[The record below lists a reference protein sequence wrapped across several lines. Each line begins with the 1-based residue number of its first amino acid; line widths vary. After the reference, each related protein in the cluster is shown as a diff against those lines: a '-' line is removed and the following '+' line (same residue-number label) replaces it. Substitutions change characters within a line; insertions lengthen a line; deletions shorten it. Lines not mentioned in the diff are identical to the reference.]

1 MGRIFQKTIL
11 FNLEQS
17 ESLPEE
23 TLPMPRPE
31 INKEVFAT
39 AAAVGMVNRGFDKK
53 ETPESIAEENKEVVL
68 VPVPT
73 KKRPKTPEPK
83 ISPQLDSGSI
93 PQK

>member
-1 MGRIFQKTIL
+1 
-11 FNLEQS
+11 
-17 ESLPEE
+17 
-23 TLPMPRPE
+23 MPRPE

-39 AAAVGMVNRGFDKK
+39 AAAVGVVNGGFDKK
-53 ETPESIAEENKEVVL
+53 ETPDKSIAEENKEVVL

>member
-1 MGRIFQKTIL
+1 
-11 FNLEQS
+11 
-17 ESLPEE
+17 
-23 TLPMPRPE
+23 MPRPE

-39 AAAVGMVNRGFDKK
+39 AAAVGVVNGGFDKK
-53 ETPESIAEENKEVVL
+53 ETPDKSIAEENKEVLL

-93 PQK
+93 PHK